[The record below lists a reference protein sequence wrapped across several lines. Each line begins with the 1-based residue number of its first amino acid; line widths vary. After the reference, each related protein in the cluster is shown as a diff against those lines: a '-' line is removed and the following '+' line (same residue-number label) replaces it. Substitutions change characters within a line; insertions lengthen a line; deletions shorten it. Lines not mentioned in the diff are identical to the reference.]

1 MVLPVDQQDY
11 WKYLCAEY
19 GFTLPHRIANGGET
33 RFHSVKNGLALV
45 DDRNSVVGVH
55 DGVRPFVSQEVIA
68 ACYAAAEEKQAV
80 IPVIDVV
87 ETVRRIEADEKSVTV
102 PRDCYKLVQ
111 TPQVFTAS
119 LLKQAY
125 GHNDIGGIPCHAS
138 RWLLTDV
145 VKGEFGFGGF
155 FISDMMDMD
164 NLTSLHFTAEN
175 QSQALE
181 KSINAGMDMHMY
193 SPDSLQFAVPVRQ
206 LVREGKIPMSRIDDA
221 VRRILKVKFS
231 LGLFEN
237 RYTDPAAD
245 RYATPDSRRTALEAA
260 RECVVLL
267 KNEGNLLP
275 LDTTKYRRILV
286 TGPNAD
292 NQAILGDW
300 SFTQPDS
307 CVVTVLEG
315 MRRTAGGTEIA
326 FCNSGKI
333 KPEPALERTNT
344 TDPALQR
351 KILEKGGGI
360 SDFSIREAVRMAAA
374 CDLTVVVI
382 GGYGIRSDWG
392 LRTYGESADRPSVDF
407 YGRQT
412 ELVRALVEAGRPV
425 VAVIIN
431 GKPLN
436 NEWITAHVPAIVDAW
451 EPGMYGGQA
460 VAEILFG
467 KVNPSGKMP
476 VTVPRHAGQ
485 IPMYYYQAAS
495 RYWTGYGLG
504 SSREDDRPAFCFGH
518 GLSYTSFEYSDLK
531 ADSVCP
537 ATGSIRLSFR
547 LKNTGRM
554 TGKEVPM
561 VFVRDCVSSVVTP
574 VNLLKEFTKVE
585 LRPSEERVIEF
596 RIPAERLGLWNEDMK
611 YVTEPGEFV
620 LSVGR
625 SVEDIRLKTT
635 VRVLQ
640 TE

>member
-1 MVLPVDQQDY
+1 MKGLQDNPDPA
-11 WKYLCAEY
+11 KRVA
-19 GFTLPHRIANGGET
+19 A
-33 RFHSVKNGLALV
+33 SVKHLAAG
-45 DDRNSVVGVH
+45 GVSAG
-55 DGVRPFVSQEVIA
+55 GVNHASAEISERFLRSYILPPFKA
-68 ACYAAAEEKQAV
+68 A
-80 IPVIDVV
+80 V
-87 ETVRRIEADEKSVTV
+87 EAGCMTIM
-102 PRDCYKLVQ
+102 P
-111 TPQVFTAS
+111 
-119 LLKQAY
+119 

-206 LVREGKIPMSRIDDA
+206 LVREGKIPVSRIDDA

-382 GGYGIRSDWG
+382 GGYGIRSDWE

-425 VAVIIN
+425 VAVIVN

-585 LRPSEERVIEF
+585 LRPGEERVIEF
-596 RIPAERLGLWNEDMK
+596 RIPAENNRTRPAD
-611 YVTEPGEFV
+611 
-620 LSVGR
+620 
-625 SVEDIRLKTT
+625 
-635 VRVLQ
+635 
-640 TE
+640 

>member
-1 MVLPVDQQDY
+1 M
-11 WKYLCAEY
+11 
-19 GFTLPHRIANGGET
+19 
-33 RFHSVKNGLALV
+33 
-45 DDRNSVVGVH
+45 
-55 DGVRPFVSQEVIA
+55 
-68 ACYAAAEEKQAV
+68 
-80 IPVIDVV
+80 
-87 ETVRRIEADEKSVTV
+87 
-102 PRDCYKLVQ
+102 
-111 TPQVFTAS
+111 
-119 LLKQAY
+119 
-125 GHNDIGGIPCHAS
+125 
-138 RWLLTDV
+138 
-145 VKGEFGFGGF
+145 KGEFGFGGF

-245 RYATPDSRRTALEAA
+245 RYVTPDNRRTALEAA

-333 KPEPALERTNT
+333 KPEPVLERTNT

-360 SDFSIREAVRMAAA
+360 SDFSIREAVRMAAT

-425 VAVIIN
+425 VAVIVN

-476 VTVPRHAGQ
+476 ITVPRHAGQ

-585 LRPSEERVIEF
+585 LRPGEERVIEF

>member
-1 MVLPVDQQDY
+1 
-11 WKYLCAEY
+11 
-19 GFTLPHRIANGGET
+19 
-33 RFHSVKNGLALV
+33 
-45 DDRNSVVGVH
+45 
-55 DGVRPFVSQEVIA
+55 
-68 ACYAAAEEKQAV
+68 
-80 IPVIDVV
+80 
-87 ETVRRIEADEKSVTV
+87 
-102 PRDCYKLVQ
+102 
-111 TPQVFTAS
+111 
-119 LLKQAY
+119 
-125 GHNDIGGIPCHAS
+125 
-138 RWLLTDV
+138 
-145 VKGEFGFGGF
+145 
-155 FISDMMDMD
+155 
-164 NLTSLHFTAEN
+164 
-175 QSQALE
+175 
-181 KSINAGMDMHMY
+181 
-193 SPDSLQFAVPVRQ
+193 
-206 LVREGKIPMSRIDDA
+206 
-221 VRRILKVKFS
+221 
-231 LGLFEN
+231 
-237 RYTDPAAD
+237 
-245 RYATPDSRRTALEAA
+245 
-260 RECVVLL
+260 
-267 KNEGNLLP
+267 
-275 LDTTKYRRILV
+275 
-286 TGPNAD
+286 
-292 NQAILGDW
+292 
-300 SFTQPDS
+300 
-307 CVVTVLEG
+307 
-315 MRRTAGGTEIA
+315 
-326 FCNSGKI
+326 
-333 KPEPALERTNT
+333 
-344 TDPALQR
+344 
-351 KILEKGGGI
+351 
-360 SDFSIREAVRMAAA
+360 MAAA

-412 ELVRALVEAGRPV
+412 ELVRALVETGRPV
-425 VAVIIN
+425 VAVIVN

-585 LRPSEERVIEF
+585 LRPGEERVIEF